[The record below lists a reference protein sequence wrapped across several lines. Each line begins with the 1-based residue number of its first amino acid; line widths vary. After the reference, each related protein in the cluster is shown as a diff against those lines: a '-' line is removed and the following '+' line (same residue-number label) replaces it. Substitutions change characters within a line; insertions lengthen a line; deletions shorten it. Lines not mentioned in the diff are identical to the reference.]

1 MSKKIWLCALAGS
14 VVVGSVGVAVYVMHK
29 KPAINI
35 AENKRFI
42 EKELYRGIKG
52 GGPLQEHERALIEKN
67 YTKKTSIYGEI
78 LYDSAQ
84 ALLQD
89 PELAFGPE
97 DIFYD
102 LGSGVGKMAVQV
114 YLNTPVKKVVGIEL
128 SPTRHAKAE
137 KVMQR
142 CTQSNIMQKGRALAL
157 CHGDMLELD
166 IDDATIIYMCSTC
179 YPPEL
184 LEQLVLKFS
193 KLQPGARIISLKE
206 LPNYAQHGME
216 FVKEVRLPMTWSRED
231 GSPVY
236 IYRRTN
242 TGVAPA

>member
-1 MSKKIWLCALAGS
+1 MPKKIWLCALIA
-14 VVVGSVGVAVYVMHK
+14 GVAAGIVGIAAYIRYAR
-29 KPAINI
+29 PAIDV
-35 AENKRFI
+35 AANKRLI

-52 GGPLQEHERALIEKN
+52 GGPLEEHERALIEKN

-84 ALLQD
+84 VLLTD
-89 PELAFGPE
+89 PELGFGPQ

-114 YLNTPVKKVVGIEL
+114 YLNTPVKKVVGVEL

-137 KVMQR
+137 KVIRR
-142 CTQSNIMQKGRALAL
+142 CMQSNLMEKDRTLTL

-166 IDDATIIYMCSTC
+166 INDATIIYMCSTC

-184 LEQLVLKFS
+184 LEQLVIKFS
-193 KLQPGARIISLKE
+193 QLQPGARIISLKE
-206 LPNYAQHGME
+206 LPNYTQHGLE

-236 IYRRTN
+236 IYRRMN
-242 TGVAPA
+242 LS